1 MAFSLRSVLR
11 PIVLQILQAREWW
24 QSGVVYNPLASRV
37 YHNPYPTYTAL
48 RTKDPVHW
56 GILVESWVCSRYA
69 DIDEILRDHK
79 RFSNDPRQRRT
90 SRARRAAVASSDDTN
105 MLFADPPDHTRLRAL
120 VSKAFTPQAIEALG
134 PRIER
139 ITASLLDAVTPG
151 TPFDVMETIAYPLPV
166 IVIAE
171 LLGVPPE
178 DRAQFKVWS
187 DRRARSLEP
196 TITPREREAAAQAA
210 VELDAYFRGIIEL
223 RRKEPQDDLISA
235 LVAVEEAGDRLSERE
250 MVSMLRLLLVA
261 GNETTT
267 NLIGNGLLALL
278 RHPEQ
283 LHMLRENPELMP
295 TAVEELLRYDT
306 PVQVDA
312 RTALEE
318 LEIGGRHVTP
328 GQGMLL
334 LLGAANHDPEV
345 FDDPEQLDIT
355 RTGTSNL
362 SFGRGIHHC
371 LGAPLARLEARI
383 AFGMLLERFAGLEL
397 ITEQPPFKDNVVL
410 RGLEQL
416 PVRATN

>member
-1 MAFSLRSVLR
+1 MAFSLRRVLR
-11 PIVLQILQAREWW
+11 PIVLQVLQARERW
-24 QSGVVYNPLASRV
+24 QSGVVYNPLAPRV
-37 YHNPYPTYTAL
+37 YHNPYPTYAAL
-48 RTKDPVHW
+48 RAKDPVHW
-56 GILVESWVCSRYA
+56 GLLVDAWVCSRYA
-69 DIDEILRDHK
+69 DVDAILRDHK
-79 RFSNDPRQRRT
+79 RFSNDPRKRRT

-120 VSKAFTPQAIEALG
+120 VSKAFTPQAIDALA
-134 PRIER
+134 PRIQR
-139 ITASLLDAVTPG
+139 IMASLLDAVTPG

-171 LLGVPPE
+171 LLGVPSE

-210 VELDAYFRGIIEL
+210 VELDAYFRGIIAL

-235 LVAVEEAGDRLSERE
+235 LVAAEEAGDRLSERE

-283 LHMLRENPELMP
+283 LQRLRENPGLMP

-318 LEIGGRHVTP
+318 LEIGGRQVAP
-328 GQGMLL
+328 GQGVLL

-345 FDDPEQLDIT
+345 FDNPEQLELT
-355 RTGTSNL
+355 RTGASNL

-371 LGAPLARLEARI
+371 LGAPLARLEART
-383 AFGMLLERFAGLEL
+383 AFDMLLERFAGLEL
-397 ITEQPPFKDNVVL
+397 LTEQPAFKDNVVL

-416 PVRATN
+416 PVRATK